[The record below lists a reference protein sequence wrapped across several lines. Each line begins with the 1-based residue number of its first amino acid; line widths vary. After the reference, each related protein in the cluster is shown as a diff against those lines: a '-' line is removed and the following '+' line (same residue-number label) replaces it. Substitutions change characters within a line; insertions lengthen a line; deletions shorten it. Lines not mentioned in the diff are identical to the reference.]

1 MHIYCKN
8 CNKHTGNTFP
18 KKLILI
24 SKYKIKWKSKCAIFL
39 TEITFIDKIEDKYDL
54 ESKLEIY
61 FQFFEDWCYKDKMK
75 TYCVKC
81 KKDTDNID
89 AKIIRTRNGKLLM
102 QSKCT
107 ACGIKKWRFIK

>member
-1 MHIYCKN
+1 
-8 CNKHTGNTFP
+8 
-18 KKLILI
+18 
-24 SKYKIKWKSKCAIFL
+24 
-39 TEITFIDKIEDKYDL
+39 
-54 ESKLEIY
+54 
-61 FQFFEDWCYKDKMK
+61 MK

-107 ACGIKKWRFIK
+107 ACGIKK